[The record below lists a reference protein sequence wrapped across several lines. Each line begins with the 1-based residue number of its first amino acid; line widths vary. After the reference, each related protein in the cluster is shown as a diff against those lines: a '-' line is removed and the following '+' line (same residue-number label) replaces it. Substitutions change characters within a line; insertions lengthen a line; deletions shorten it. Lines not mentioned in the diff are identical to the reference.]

1 MAAEVAKSAVETPA
15 TPETPKPETTKGGD
29 ALGALLGAVK
39 LDWIR
44 PLIYKVG
51 GRKML
56 AGGGGLAV
64 INEIAKIEMGETAKI
79 IACICA
85 AVIAIG
91 TSISIAIE
99 DRGKK

>member
-1 MAAEVAKSAVETPA
+1 MTDEAAAPTTPPTA
-15 TPETPKPETTKGGD
+15 PPKEGA

-44 PLIYKVG
+44 PLLWKVG

-56 AGGGGLAV
+56 TGAGGLAV
-64 INEIAKIEMGETAKI
+64 INEIVKSEMGETAKI

-85 AVIAIG
+85 AVVAVG
-91 TSISIAIE
+91 TAVSIAIE
-99 DRGKK
+99 DRGKKKE